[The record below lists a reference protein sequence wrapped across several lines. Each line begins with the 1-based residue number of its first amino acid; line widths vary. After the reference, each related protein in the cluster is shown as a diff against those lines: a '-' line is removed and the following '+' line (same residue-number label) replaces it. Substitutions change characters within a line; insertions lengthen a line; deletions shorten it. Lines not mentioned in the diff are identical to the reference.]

1 MKNTEIIANNLN
13 KAFGELL
20 STPSFIYTKNWDFFS
35 NVVSESKITGI
46 SFQLNSSNFY
56 DLTTANPLEDAISIY
71 SQLDEIQIK
80 KDIIVQS
87 QNYELAAKLKDE
99 ENVLIEKLRLLNF
112 NDTTSEILFFTPIKK
127 SVIEVKQFQN
137 KLFNEMFLKYLN
149 FNI

>member
-13 KAFGELL
+13 KAFDELL
-20 STPSFIYTKNWDFFS
+20 STPSFIYTKNWKFFS
-35 NVVSESKITGI
+35 NVVSESKMNGI
-46 SFQLNSSNFY
+46 SFQINSSNFY
-56 DLTTANPLEDAISIY
+56 DLTTAKPLEDSIGIY

-87 QNYELAAKLKDE
+87 QNYDLAAKLKDE

-112 NDTTSEILFFTPIKK
+112 NDTTTEILFFTPIKK

-137 KLFNEMFLKYLN
+137 KLFNKMFLKYLN

>member
-13 KAFGELL
+13 KAFEELL
-20 STPSFIYTKNWDFFS
+20 FTPSFIYTKNWNFFS
-35 NVVSESKITGI
+35 NVVSESKMNGI
-46 SFQLNSSNFY
+46 SFQINSSNFY
-56 DLTTANPLEDAISIY
+56 DLTTANPLEDSIGIY

-87 QNYELAAKLKDE
+87 QNYDLAAKLKDE

-112 NDTTSEILFFTPIKK
+112 NDTTTEILFFTPIKK
-127 SVIEVKQFQN
+127 SLIEVKQFQN
-137 KLFNEMFLKYLN
+137 KLFNKMFLKYLN

>member
-13 KAFGELL
+13 KAFEELL
-20 STPSFIYTKNWDFFS
+20 FTPSFIYTKNWNFFS
-35 NVVSESKITGI
+35 NVVSESKMNGI
-46 SFQLNSSNFY
+46 SFQINSSNFY
-56 DLTTANPLEDAISIY
+56 DLTTANPLEDSIGIY

-87 QNYELAAKLKDE
+87 QNYDLAAKLKDE

-112 NDTTSEILFFTPIKK
+112 NDTTTEILFFTPIKK

-137 KLFNEMFLKYLN
+137 KLFNKMFLKYLN

>member
-1 MKNTEIIANNLN
+1 M
-13 KAFGELL
+13 
-20 STPSFIYTKNWDFFS
+20 
-35 NVVSESKITGI
+35 
-46 SFQLNSSNFY
+46 
-56 DLTTANPLEDAISIY
+56 EDSIGIY

-87 QNYELAAKLKDE
+87 QNYELATKLKDE

-137 KLFNEMFLKYLN
+137 KLFNKMFLKYLN

>member
-20 STPSFIYTKNWDFFS
+20 SNPSFIYTKNWDFFS

-46 SFQLNSSNFY
+46 SFQINSSNFY
-56 DLTTANPLEDAISIY
+56 DLTTANPLEDSIGIY

-87 QNYELAAKLKDE
+87 QNYDLAAKLKDE

-112 NDTTSEILFFTPIKK
+112 NDTTTEILFFTPIKK

-137 KLFNEMFLKYLN
+137 KLFNKMFLKYLN

>member
-20 STPSFIYTKNWDFFS
+20 SYPSFIYTKNWEFFS

-46 SFQLNSSNFY
+46 SFQINSSNFY

-87 QNYELAAKLKDE
+87 QNYDLAAKLKDE

-112 NDTTSEILFFTPIKK
+112 NDTTTEILFFTPIKK
-127 SVIEVKQFQN
+127 SLIEVKQFQN
-137 KLFNEMFLKYLN
+137 KLFNKMFLKYLN
-149 FNI
+149 YNI

>member
-13 KAFGELL
+13 KAFSELL

-137 KLFNEMFLKYLN
+137 KLFNKMFLKYLN